1 MNTRAPIVV
10 GVDRS
15 DSALNAVWWAAREAA
30 LRRRP
35 LHLVAAMP
43 GSANTFRHA
52 VQLGAPDFPDQ
63 RYEGRERL
71 SKAHTVALDSVAD
84 AAVDNKAVGNT
95 RIAVVEHLRFGNAVE
110 ILLGE
115 SRYAAM
121 LVVGSHGLDQ
131 LADGI
136 LGSVSAAVVLHAQC
150 PVAVIRYLPESER
163 PPLDGPVVVGVDGTE
178 NSEPAITEAFE
189 TASLHGVDLVAVH
202 AWSDSRL
209 STAFR
214 SDPDGV
220 ALDWNAISTA
230 EHAVL
235 SERLAGWREK
245 NPDVAIRQV
254 VVHDRPARQ
263 LITES
268 KSAQLVVVGRRGRG
282 GFTSMLLGS
291 TSRRLMHTVVCPL
304 LIVHS
309 PRTP

>member
-1 MNTRAPIVV
+1 MTTRAPIVV

-15 DSALNAVWWAAREAA
+15 GSALNAVWWAAREAA

-52 VQLGAPDFPDQ
+52 VQLGAPDFPEQ

-71 SKAHTVALDSVAD
+71 SKAHTVALDAVAD
-84 AAVDNKAVGNT
+84 TPAGTT
-95 RIAVVEHLRFGNAVE
+95 RISVVEHLQFGNAVE
-110 ILLGE
+110 ILLAE
-115 SRYAAM
+115 SRDAAM

-131 LADGI
+131 LAEGI

-291 TSRRLMHTVVCPL
+291 TSRRLMHTAVCPL